1 MQAGFTP
8 GRGSGKVGGRGANHT
23 RPVFRLPGH
32 SVYYM
37 KIDEPTE
44 GNDIRAVALNTMD
57 MSGIVG
63 TFAGEQEAFI
73 GPMGLPDEWLK
84 PLGF

>member
-1 MQAGFTP
+1 MAEVQMQRLDEINTG
-8 GRGSGKVGGRGANHT
+8 V
-23 RPVFRLPGH
+23 VFRLPGH

-44 GNDIRAVALNTMD
+44 GNDIRAVALNTLD
-57 MSGIVG
+57 MSGIVD
-63 TFAGEQEAFI
+63 TFAGEQRAFI
-73 GPMGLPDEWLK
+73 GPMGLPVEWLA

>member
-1 MQAGFTP
+1 M
-8 GRGSGKVGGRGANHT
+8 
-23 RPVFRLPGH
+23 PGH